1 MVRTLRTLN
10 SYKELMRDLVGEH
23 RGRVVGSPGD
33 NVLAE
38 FASVV
43 DAVEGAVEIQQ
54 VLRAKNALL
63 PETRKM
69 DFRIGINLGDVIEEE
84 DSIYG
89 DGVNVAARLEG
100 LAEAG
105 GICISGS
112 AYEQIEN
119 KIPLR
124 YDYLGKHEVKNI
136 TRPVKVYR
144 ARIEPE
150 ADSSRAPEEKKP
162 GGLRIRLSRAVPAG
176 IALMVIVGAAAF
188 YQFVLRPSA
197 QRMEAAANRPD
208 RPAMAVLPFVNMSGG
223 KEQESFSDGITEDI
237 ITGLSKETR
246 LSVTARNS
254 TFTYKGKPVK
264 VKQVSEELKVQYVL
278 EGSVQKSGDRVQ
290 ITAQLIDARTGN
302 HLWAERYESK
312 RKDLFALKDEIT
324 LKILMA
330 LQMKLLVGEY
340 FTVLGEKYF
349 RGKRGLASYMKTV
362 EGINFLQLFSVEG
375 NIKARRL
382 FEEAVALS
390 PENPVGYCLLGW
402 VYLADIHLGSTK
414 SPWESFEKALALAQ
428 KARAMDDSGHPPHA
442 LLSQLNPYG
451 VPILYLGYG
460 SALRDKGRFEEAVSA
475 YKRVIQLAP
484 VSRFLVYAHANLAAV
499 HIMMGREKEARDEAA
514 EVFRI
519 SPKFSLDSLAK
530 TVPFNY
536 KDQSQEDKI
545 INAFRK
551 AGLN

>member
-1 MVRTLRTLN
+1 
-10 SYKELMRDLVGEH
+10 
-23 RGRVVGSPGD
+23 
-33 NVLAE
+33 
-38 FASVV
+38 
-43 DAVEGAVEIQQ
+43 
-54 VLRAKNALL
+54 
-63 PETRKM
+63 
-69 DFRIGINLGDVIEEE
+69 
-84 DSIYG
+84 
-89 DGVNVAARLEG
+89 
-100 LAEAG
+100 
-105 GICISGS
+105 
-112 AYEQIEN
+112 
-119 KIPLR
+119 
-124 YDYLGKHEVKNI
+124 
-136 TRPVKVYR
+136 
-144 ARIEPE
+144 
-150 ADSSRAPEEKKP
+150 
-162 GGLRIRLSRAVPAG
+162 
-176 IALMVIVGAAAF
+176 
-188 YQFVLRPSA
+188 
-197 QRMEAAANRPD
+197 
-208 RPAMAVLPFVNMSGG
+208 
-223 KEQESFSDGITEDI
+223 
-237 ITGLSKETR
+237 
-246 LSVTARNS
+246 
-254 TFTYKGKPVK
+254 
-264 VKQVSEELKVQYVL
+264 
-278 EGSVQKSGDRVQ
+278 
-290 ITAQLIDARTGN
+290 
-302 HLWAERYESK
+302 
-312 RKDLFALKDEIT
+312 
-324 LKILMA
+324 
-330 LQMKLLVGEY
+330 VGEY

-402 VYLADIHLGSTK
+402 VHLADIHLGSTK

-442 LLSQLNPYG
+442 LLSQLYIAKGEYDRGLVEGERALALDPGGWASLNSYADSLRFAGRSEEAIPLYQKAIQLNPYG